1 MNPFILALKN
11 RLKDGEITQ
20 EQYDKF
26 AEMFKEPEK
35 EDLEEVTPAPTLK
48 ERVDT
53 LENTILQLLSM

>member
-1 MNPFILALKN
+1 MNPFLLALKN
-11 RLKDGEITQ
+11 RLDNGEITQ
-20 EQYDKF
+20 EQYDILV
-26 AEMFKEPEK
+26 ELLKEPEE

>member
-11 RLKDGEITQ
+11 RLDNGEITQ
-20 EQYDKF
+20 EQYDNLF
-26 AEMFKEPEK
+26 GLLKEPEK
-35 EDLEEVTPAPTLK
+35 EDLEEVAPAPTLK